1 MMKKSLLFFSLFVAL
16 SATLAAQSSPR
27 MITVDMGRLFSEYFK
42 VKDAE
47 AKFQSSVE
55 TANQEIQS
63 NVQTLEEMVQSFQNL
78 QARAGNA
85 TLSEEARNQAAERAG
100 GMQQEIVAE
109 RQRIN
114 QFQQQTNN
122 RLAQRRQAII
132 NVHMQEIADVVSQ
145 YARDQGADLVLNT
158 TGNFVVYANTSFDKT
173 DAVLD
178 ILNADAPNP

>member
-1 MMKKSLLFFSLFVAL
+1 MIKQSLILAGLMVAL
-16 SATLAAQSSPR
+16 TATAVAQSSPR

-42 VKDAE
+42 VQDAE

-55 TANQEIQS
+55 TANQEIQT
-63 NVQTLEEMVQSFQNL
+63 NVETLQEMVQSFQDL

-85 TLSEEARNQAAERAG
+85 TLSEEARNEAAQRAG

-122 RLAQRRQAII
+122 RLSQRRQAII

-173 DAVLD
+173 DDVLA